1 MCSDSIRE
9 TGQSWEGS
17 HFMAEKGLYK
27 RLGESVGALVWN
39 PGLPRLLGVERKSLG
54 VTPDHGLAWSL
65 GILARS

>member
-1 MCSDSIRE
+1 
-9 TGQSWEGS
+9 
-17 HFMAEKGLYK
+17 MAEKGLYK